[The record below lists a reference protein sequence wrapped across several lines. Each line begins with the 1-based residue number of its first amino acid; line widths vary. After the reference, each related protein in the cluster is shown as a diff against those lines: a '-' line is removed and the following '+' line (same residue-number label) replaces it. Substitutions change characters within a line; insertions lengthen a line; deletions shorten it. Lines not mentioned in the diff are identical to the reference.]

1 MTENCLFIFRRDY
14 RIIDNIGLI
23 NALKNYKVFPIFIG
37 TPEQLTKKNKYK
49 SNGCVQFIYESLKEL
64 QESCP
69 INYFYGDNIKVLKKI
84 IKNNKIHAIAFNED
98 YTPYARDRDQEIHD
112 FCEKKN
118 IKCIMSMD
126 YMLNGPDK
134 IKTGSGGPYKVYGA
148 YQKKVSKTNINKPIT
163 NINIKNFI
171 KTKLKGSLSGVD
183 FMKKYFK
190 DDPNINV
197 HGGRKLALD
206 ILKNIKDFKG
216 YSNNRNCL
224 VYNTTNLS
232 AYIKFGCISIREAYW
247 SFIKV
252 DNTLINQLIW
262 RDFYY
267 QLLYNMPDN
276 LFGPM
281 KEKFEDFKWQ
291 NNKEYMKKWC
301 EGMTGFPIVD
311 ACMRQ
316 LNETGYMHNRGRLI
330 TSNFLCRILIQNW
343 QLGEQY
349 YANKLVDYDPAVNN
363 GNWQWSFGSGTDT
376 APFTQR
382 IFNPWL
388 QSEKFDPNCE
398 YIKKYIPELKDVSN
412 EHIHKWNKYCLS
424 YVNFKGV
431 KYPKPIVNYKKQRQK
446 LIDIYKKL

>member
-1 MTENCLFIFRRDY
+1 
-14 RIIDNIGLI
+14 
-23 NALKNYKVFPIFIG
+23 
-37 TPEQLTKKNKYK
+37 
-49 SNGCVQFIYESLKEL
+49 
-64 QESCP
+64 
-69 INYFYGDNIKVLKKI
+69 
-84 IKNNKIHAIAFNED
+84 
-98 YTPYARDRDQEIHD
+98 
-112 FCEKKN
+112 
-118 IKCIMSMD
+118 
-126 YMLNGPDK
+126 MLNRPDK

-148 YQKKVSKTNINKPIT
+148 YQKKVSKVNINKPIT
-163 NINIKNFI
+163 NVNIKNFI

-183 FMKKYFK
+183 FMKKYFREN
-190 DDPNINV
+190 PNINV

-349 YANKLVDYDPAVNN
+349 YAIKLVDYDPAVNN

-412 EHIHKWNKYCLS
+412 EHIHKWNKYWQS